1 MEENN
6 SSISISLTS
15 EQKQK
20 ILDQAASSLCL
31 IKTENL
37 EGLGFFCL
45 IPYLQDKSISQ
56 CSQDLNKDKLQPV
69 LITCNSILG
78 LKDLKRGDN
87 VKLIYKNEE
96 KIIIID
102 ESRHIYSN
110 RIFDVTIIELKE
122 NEFPEN
128 IFLKLDDKIKDFDFD
143 CDLKEYFEN
152 DEIYLIY
159 NLNGKEPKYS
169 LDKIKEVN
177 DILIKNYC
185 SNENIPLGSPILN
198 LETFNVIGIHQG
210 KEEKTKYNIGKIL
223 FPIYEYNKSKNNLK
237 KIKLYNININ
247 DEPKCVLDLIS
258 QKFIKDKNELLSQL
272 NENLESAELTEV
284 YKNEVIAKFQSKIT
298 KIFDTKK
305 DTNTL
310 LNFISKVRGL
320 PNLVA
325 FIMLRNGISGFAF
338 GQMLYLNG
346 KIDLVKNMFSLEKK
360 DSIGYINNNGIKDE
374 EYVFQVFRPQNFHIY
389 MKIKIDSVYVMCY
402 REEYKV
408 KLLMK
413 IKQKFKDNPIE
424 CVGNIITDEEYDE
437 EYFDK
442 GEILIKNKEK
452 VDELFENQKEIIK
465 VYLEELIIYKIDD

>member
-1 MEENN
+1 MEEND
-6 SSISISLTS
+6 SSNSISLTS

-37 EGLGFFCL
+37 EGLGFFCF

-210 KEEKTKYNIGKIL
+210 KEEKTKYNTGKIL

-258 QKFIKDKNELLSQL
+258 QKFIKDKKELLSQL
-272 NENLESAELTEV
+272 NENLESEELTEV
-284 YKNEVIAKFQSKIT
+284 YKNEVITKFQSKIT
-298 KIFDTKK
+298 KIFDTEK

-325 FIMLRNGISGFAF
+325 YIILRDEISGFAF

-346 KIDLVKNMFSLEKK
+346 KIDLVNNMFNLEKK
-360 DSIGYINNNGIKDE
+360 DSIAYVDNGIKDE
-374 EYVFQVFRPQNFHIY
+374 KYVFQAFRPQNFHIFI
-389 MKIKIDSVYVMCY
+389 KIKIDSVYVMCY
-402 REEYKV
+402 RKEYKI

-424 CVGNIITDEEYDE
+424 CVSNIITDEENDKEYYNLDE
-437 EYFDK
+437 R
-442 GEILIKNKEK
+442 LIKNKEK
-452 VDELFENQKEIIK
+452 VDELFEKQKEIGK
-465 VYLEELIIYKIDD
+465 LCLEELIVYKIDD

>member
-56 CSQDLNKDKLQPV
+56 CSQDLDENKFQPV
-69 LITCNSILG
+69 LITCNSIFG
-78 LKDLKRGDN
+78 FKDLKRGDN

-110 RIFDVTIIELKE
+110 GIFDVTIIELKE

-128 IFLKLDDKIKDFDFD
+128 IFLKLDDKINDFDFNS
-143 CDLKEYFEN
+143 DLKEYFEN

-159 NLNGKEPKYS
+159 YLNGKEPKYS
-169 LDKIKEVN
+169 LDKIKEVYN
-177 DILIKNYC
+177 ILIK
-185 SNENIPLGSPILN
+185 NENIPLGSPILN
-198 LETFNVIGIHQG
+198 LDTFNVIGIHQG
-210 KEEKTKYNIGKIL
+210 KEEKTKYNTGKIL

-272 NENLESAELTEV
+272 NEHLESAELTEV
-284 YKNEVIAKFQSKIT
+284 YKNEVITKFQSKIT
-298 KIFDTKK
+298 KIFDTEK

-325 FIMLRNGISGFAF
+325 FIMFRDGINKFTF

-360 DSIGYINNNGIKDE
+360 DSIGYINNNEIKDE
-374 EYVFQVFRPQNFHIY
+374 EYFFQVFRPQNFHIY

-424 CVGNIITDEEYDE
+424 WVANIITDEEYDE